1 MCAREAS
8 AHGLDV
14 ALLERAPSPGRKLC
28 ISGGG
33 KANFTNR
40 RLAAHHYACADPA
53 FCEPALDAFT
63 PQDMERLVHGWGLP
77 VEERAHGQ
85 LFLTVPAKRLLD
97 ALVQD
102 CRRQGCALHCQ
113 TDVHDVVPLPDG
125 AGFEVGTSQGLWRC
139 RLLVLALG
147 SPAWPQCGATGSGFR
162 LAQALGHRLVE
173 HAPALAPFRMAPGW
187 LDDNLAGISL
197 PVRIGLPQAGL
208 SPSLAADPVWQDD
221 LLFTHD
227 GISGPASLKAS
238 LFWRPG
244 QEVAL
249 DFLPGSD
256 LAALLD
262 GPGQGKQTPRGL
274 LRRLLP
280 QRLVDALLPPETA
293 GRKIAELSRAAR
305 QQICTRIHDFR
316 PRRSGRAEK
325 SRGLPRR
332 CGHPAGGSLQP
343 AKHGAGKPL
352 DRGRAAGCHRP
363 AGRLQPALGL
373 GQRHGRRTG
382 PGSVRGQID
391 IFHFYGGRGALE
403 KAPLFLRPMP

>member
-8 AHGLDV
+8 ARGLAV

-53 FCEPALDAFT
+53 FCEPALDAFP

-102 CRRQGCALHCQ
+102 CRRQGCAIHCR
-113 TDVHDVVPLPDG
+113 TDVHDVAPLPGG

-139 RLLVLALG
+139 RRLVLALG

-208 SPSLAADPVWQDD
+208 SPALAADPVWQDD

-256 LAALLD
+256 LSALLD

-280 QRLVDALLPPETA
+280 QRLVDALLPPESA

-305 QQICTRIHDFR
+305 QQIC
-316 PRRSGRAEK
+316 AA
-325 SRGLPRR
+325 SR
-332 CGHPAGGSLQP
+332 
-343 AKHGAGKPL
+343 
-352 DRGRAAGCHRP
+352 
-363 AGRLQPALGL
+363 
-373 GQRHGRRTG
+373 T
-382 PGSVRGQID
+382 SVRFPPVWPG
-391 IFHFYGGRGALE
+391 
-403 KAPLFLRPMP
+403 

>member
-1 MCAREAS
+1 MQANFHLRPVRKALSNAAPRKTDVLILGAGAAGLMCAREAS

-40 RLAAHHYACADPA
+40 CLAAHHYACADPS

-139 RLLVLALG
+139 RRLVLALG

-305 QQICTRIHDFR
+305 HWAWA
-316 PRRSGRAEK
+316 SGMAAGRA
-325 SRGLPRR
+325 L
-332 CGHPAGGSLQP
+332 ALF
-343 AKHGAGKPL
+343 AGK
-352 DRGRAAGCHRP
+352 
-363 AGRLQPALGL
+363 
-373 GQRHGRRTG
+373 
-382 PGSVRGQID
+382 
-391 IFHFYGGRGALE
+391 
-403 KAPLFLRPMP
+403 